1 MHGIISKARLAAVL
15 AASAAAIAP
24 TTARA
29 DDACPSSTADAY
41 SMTAGALT
49 GPSKTDVTL
58 TVEAAAGCEPARSI
72 KHIQIKTFTADG
84 DLAAVLNLHDR
95 EAEDGIA
102 EIALRRIARGVR
114 IEAHAEVQTE
124 AFDIATKMMDFQMA
138 SFTTNIRRDRTQ
150 NEPTAAAAGS
160 SVG

>member
-58 TVEAAAGCEPARSI
+58 TVAAAPGCEPATCSSTFRS
-72 KHIQIKTFTADG
+72 
-84 DLAAVLNLHDR
+84 
-95 EAEDGIA
+95 
-102 EIALRRIARGVR
+102 RRSR
-114 IEAHAEVQTE
+114 
-124 AFDIATKMMDFQMA
+124 
-138 SFTTNIRRDRTQ
+138 
-150 NEPTAAAAGS
+150 PTATS
-160 SVG
+160 PRF

>member
-1 MHGIISKARLAAVL
+1 WPPHPTRPATTTAMMTRTDLSVGTGRVRRLLAVVCLLVVPARRGQTMHGIISKARLAAVL

-29 DDACPSSTADAY
+29 DDAPACPSSTADAY

-58 TVEAAAGCEPARSI
+58 TVEAAPGCEPATSI

-95 EAEDGIA
+95 DAEDG
-102 EIALRRIARGVR
+102 
-114 IEAHAEVQTE
+114 
-124 AFDIATKMMDFQMA
+124 
-138 SFTTNIRRDRTQ
+138 
-150 NEPTAAAAGS
+150 
-160 SVG
+160 